1 MSSALKKWTRLA
13 NVTQFQQQFRRNC
26 WLSWAISRLACGL
39 SLKPHLRF
47 DLEFVSRTACTGTA
61 HVFSNEDSRR
71 IIYTLL
77 NLLFEFGLERT
88 GVKHV
93 PERKFIANKLF
104 GFRDNWNSGKFI
116 SLQSC
121 IRSKTC
127 SYESTTVD
135 FGVLLSLAPV
145 LHHTSKFEMFRNHN
159 L

>member
-1 MSSALKKWTRLA
+1 MNKASKRYSVPATVSKKLLVEPSYLSISVRF
-13 NVTQFQQQFRRNC
+13 VTQTPSSLRPGICFSDSVYWHGTCLQQ
-26 WLSWAISRLACGL
+26 W
-39 SLKPHLRF
+39 RF
-47 DLEFVSRTACTGTA
+47 ATY
-61 HVFSNEDSRR
+61 
-71 IIYTLL
+71 YTLL